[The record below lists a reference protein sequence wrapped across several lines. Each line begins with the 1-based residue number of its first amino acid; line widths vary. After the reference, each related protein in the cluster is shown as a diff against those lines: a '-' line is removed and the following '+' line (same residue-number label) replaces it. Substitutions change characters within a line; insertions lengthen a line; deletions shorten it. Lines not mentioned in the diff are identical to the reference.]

1 MCVFVHIW
9 ILCVCVC
16 VYVCAPEN
24 SSLQFPREALYTNFQ
39 LWAITHSAHTST
51 YRLMRSSE
59 DPVMWLGPVMW
70 AEPLPVFSL
79 YAGRRV
85 TRGCD
90 CIRMIYIH
98 LWYIGNLWGRNQ
110 RNSLLCFP
118 LNGKES
124 VIFACLL
131 SVGVMCL
138 PVPPVLDVLAPGEGL
153 YIYIYWLSVE
163 TDELQWM

>member
-1 MCVFVHIW
+1 
-9 ILCVCVC
+9 VCI
-16 VYVCAPEN
+16 YVCAPEN

-85 TRGCD
+85 TRGCN

-98 LWYIGNLWGRNQ
+98 LWYIGHLWGRNQ
-110 RNSLLCFP
+110 RNSLLFFP
-118 LNGKES
+118 WMAKNLSFLHAYYQQGWYVFQFLQFQMSLHLES
-124 VIFACLL
+124 VF
-131 SVGVMCL
+131 
-138 PVPPVLDVLAPGEGL
+138 
-153 YIYIYWLSVE
+153 IYIGFL
-163 TDELQWM
+163 